1 MKNRLRTG
9 IEQEHCGAALSGGCA
24 FVVTATHGRSTG
36 LYSTPTMTRQH
47 WGLATLC
54 AALLVSLSAL
64 LAAAQGQPA
73 HAVSSFAYLPA
84 RLFFFDDTEVGD
96 VHIFARG

>member
-1 MKNRLRTG
+1 MASVVAVLPSSLPG
-9 IEQEHCGAALSGGCA
+9 PSAAA
-24 FVVTATHGRSTG
+24 TA
-36 LYSTPTMTRQH
+36 LCPKPTLLMMRQH

-54 AALLVSLSAL
+54 AGLLVSLSAL
-64 LAAAQGQPA
+64 LAAAQGQPE

-96 VHIFARG
+96 VYIFARGWLRSFLDRDIP